1 MEKTAREWL
10 MELKP
15 EHRDLA
21 IKNVNKLKTYPKIF
35 LNNKYDSLH
44 FTLIGAFAWI
54 NSKQGHEYWSEI
66 YSQIFSNTYYDE
78 EAKS

>member
-21 IKNVNKLKTYPKIF
+21 IEGFEKFNITEKDKKFT
-35 LNNKYDSLH
+35 SL
-44 FTLIGAFAWI
+44 GFALRL
-54 NSKQGHEYWSEI
+54 SFSWS
-66 YSQIFSNTYYDE
+66 
-78 EAKS
+78 

>member
-21 IKNVNKLKTYPKIF
+21 IENVEKLKKDSEKF
-35 LNNKYDSLH
+35 LNNKYDSLY
-44 FTLIGAFAWI
+44 FTLMGAFAWI

-66 YSQIFSNTYYDE
+66 YHKIKSNTYYDE